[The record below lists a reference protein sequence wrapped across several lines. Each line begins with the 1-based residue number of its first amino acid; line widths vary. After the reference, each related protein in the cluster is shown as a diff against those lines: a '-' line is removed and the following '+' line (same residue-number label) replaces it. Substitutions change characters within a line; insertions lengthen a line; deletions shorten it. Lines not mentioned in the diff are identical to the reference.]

1 MTLHDINNVPIK
13 LKTYVTTISIVVIVI
28 SSVIFL
34 DYNLSKVHDQF
45 VEFKDQSAAAKIFT
59 LEIEKDMNYISRCTR
74 DVFLGGDYEKNIGK
88 IHKRKTAIEER
99 FGKLLKTAKNQ
110 KELSDIKNAQESTLA
125 FITFAE
131 DLILS
136 LKNVPRTPELLK
148 AAHQEYKAKGTPL
161 ANKSREYFPV
171 VIKNKNSEFENAIVA
186 LDRSITISI
195 ETVFATGA
203 LIFLFGIFPIIVL
216 LRYIIR
222 SLSAMRQTFREI
234 EETKNFTKTIQGELD
249 DEIGETL
256 DLFNQLLQSV
266 KNTLSE
272 SKRSSAENTQVA
284 ANLRNIADTI
294 SDKIKRQ
301 TDLVHKTNELGQNSK
316 SLLESSIQ
324 VAENTY
330 DNIERVGNNLGEV
343 IHSVEN
349 QSHKIRQS
357 AEDEIKMAER
367 LNHVSADTKEIKG
380 VLTMISEIADQ
391 TNLLALN
398 AAIEAARAGEHGRG
412 FAVVADEV
420 RKLAEKTQH
429 SLDEINASINT
440 AIASVEEISQEMST
454 SSENA
459 KELSDISLKI
469 NETLQVT
476 STLMREAQEAAKE
489 SVDDSV
495 ELAKNVSGMINYFDD
510 VNELSDENARDVG
523 NVTSASQEIENM
535 AKALD
540 QKLNQFKT

>member
-1 MTLHDINNVPIK
+1 MTLRDINNVSIK
-13 LKTYVTTISIVVIVI
+13 TKTVVTTISIIVIVI
-28 SSVIFL
+28 SSVVFL
-34 DYNLSKVHDQF
+34 DYNLGKVHDQF
-45 VEFKDQSAAAKIFT
+45 VNFKDKSAAAKIFT

-74 DVFLGGDYEKNIGK
+74 DVFLGGDYDKNVAK

-99 FGKLLKTAKNQ
+99 FGKLLKTAKTP
-110 KELSDIKNAQESTLA
+110 KELADIKNAQESTLA

-131 DLILS
+131 DIIQS
-136 LKNVPRTPELLK
+136 LKNTPRTPDILK
-148 AAHQEYKAKGTPL
+148 AAHQQYKAKGTPL

-171 VIKNKNSEFENAIVA
+171 VIKNKNSEFESAITQLDNSIA
-186 LDRSITISI
+186 LSIK
-195 ETVFATGA
+195 TVFASGA
-203 LIFLFGIFPIIVL
+203 LIFLLGIFPIVVL
-216 LRYIIR
+216 LRYIIK
-222 SLSAMRQTFREI
+222 SLSTMRRTFHEI
-234 EETKNFTKTIQGELD
+234 EESKNFTTTIKGELD

-256 DLFNQLLQSV
+256 ELFNELLQSV
-266 KNTLSE
+266 KTTLSE
-272 SKRSSAENTQVA
+272 SKRSSSENTQVA
-284 ANLRNIADTI
+284 ANLRSIADTI
-294 SDKIKRQ
+294 SEKIKRQ
-301 TDLVHKTNELGQNSK
+301 TDLVHKTNDLGQNSK
-316 SLLESSIQ
+316 ELLDSSIK

-330 DNIERVGNNLGEV
+330 ANIERVGENLSSV
-343 IHSVEN
+343 IQSVEN

-357 AEDEIKMAER
+357 AEDEIQMAQR
-367 LNHVSADTKEIKG
+367 LGQVSSDTKEIKG

-440 AIASVEEISQEMST
+440 AIASVEEISQEMSA

-459 KELSDISLKI
+459 RELSDISLKI
-469 NETLQVT
+469 NETLEVT
-476 STLMREAQEAAKE
+476 SGLMREAQEAAKE

-523 NVTSASQEIENM
+523 NVTSASQEIESM
-535 AKALD
+535 ARALD
-540 QKLNQFKT
+540 GKLNQFKT

>member
-1 MTLHDINNVPIK
+1 MTLRDINNVSIK
-13 LKTYVTTISIVVIVI
+13 TKTFVTTISIVLIVI

-45 VEFKDQSAAAKIFT
+45 VNFKDRSAAAKIFT

-74 DVFLGGDYEKNIGK
+74 DIFLGGDYDKNVEK
-88 IHKRKTAIEER
+88 IHKRKLAIEAR
-99 FGKLLKTAKNQ
+99 FGKLLKTAKTP
-110 KELSDIKNAQESTLA
+110 KELSDIQNAQATTLA

-131 DLILS
+131 EIVLQ
-136 LKNVPRTPELLK
+136 LKNIPRNPETLK
-148 AAHQEYKAKGTPL
+148 AAHAEYKAKGTPL
-161 ANKSREYFPV
+161 ANQSREFFPI
-171 VIKNKNSEFENAIVA
+171 VIKNKNSEFENAISE
-186 LDRSITISI
+186 LDHSITISI

-216 LRYIIR
+216 LRYIIK
-222 SLSAMRQTFREI
+222 SLSTMRQTFREI
-234 EETKNFTKTIQGELD
+234 EKTKNFTKTIEGELD

-256 DLFNQLLQSV
+256 KLFNELLQSV
-266 KNTLSE
+266 KTTLSE

-284 ANLRNIADTI
+284 GNLRSIANTI
-294 SDKIKRQ
+294 SEKIERQ
-301 TDLVHKTNELGQNSK
+301 TNLVHKTNALGQTSK
-316 SLLESSIQ
+316 NLLDSSIA

-330 DNIERVGNNLGEV
+330 DNIERVGENLIGV
-343 IHSVEN
+343 IQSVEN
-349 QSHKIRQS
+349 QSLKIRQS
-357 AEDEIKMAER
+357 AEDEIQMAQR
-367 LNHVSADTKEIKG
+367 LNHVSSDTKEIKG

-440 AIASVEEISQEMST
+440 AIASVEEISQEMSQ

-459 KELSDISLKI
+459 RELSEISIKI
-469 NETLQVT
+469 NETLEGT
-476 STLMREAQEAAKE
+476 SGLMRQAQEAAKE

-495 ELAKNVSGMINYFDD
+495 KLAENVSEMINNFDT
-510 VNELSDENARDVG
+510 VNKLSDENAKDVH
-523 NVTSASQEIENM
+523 NVTSASQEIENL
-535 AKALD
+535 ARALD
-540 QKLNQFKT
+540 TKLNQFKT